1 MISPYGN
8 LGLTSVTF
16 LLPFAGQKPAGNRMY
31 YKQPILAH
39 RNGGKRGGRRKVL
52 WLAIAAAIP
61 GFGVVAAFGVAPD
74 TLVEPVRIER
84 IVQEVALP
92 PALADSNSDTGVF
105 SQEGRIQRG
114 DTVAE
119 LLVRLQ
125 VDDAE
130 AVAFLRGAKDL
141 RALTQLRPG
150 RNVWA
155 DTDASGR
162 LLGLRYLTHG
172 AALFSVVRE
181 GSEFKA
187 SEQPVQLEAQPL
199 RASGSIRSSL
209 FAATD
214 AADLPDAIAIQ
225 IAEIFSSQI
234 DFHRDL
240 RRGDRFAVV
249 YEGLYYQGELVKTGR
264 VLAAEFVN
272 DGKTHQA
279 VWFETGRGEGSYYTA
294 DGRSMRKAFLR
305 SPLEFSR
312 ISSGFTAARFHPIL
326 QKWRAHRGIDYA
338 APTGTRVRS
347 TGDGVVKFMGRQGGY
362 GNLVIVQHT
371 GGYETYYAHLSA
383 FDSGLRKGAHVGQG
397 EYVGYVGQTGMATGP
412 HLQYEFHIRGVQHDP
427 LRVTLPEAVPITRD
441 LRPAFDAHAEPL
453 VRQIELMRQVQTA
466 RIE

>member
-1 MISPYGN
+1 
-8 LGLTSVTF
+8 
-16 LLPFAGQKPAGNRMY
+16 
-31 YKQPILAH
+31 
-39 RNGGKRGGRRKVL
+39 L

-74 TLVEPVRIER
+74 TLVEQVRIER
-84 IVQEVALP
+84 IVQEVTLP
-92 PALADSNSDTGVF
+92 ATVSEAPADAGVF
-105 SQEGRIQRG
+105 AQEGRIQRG

-119 LLVRLQ
+119 LLARLQ
-125 VDDAE
+125 IDDAE
-130 AVAFLRGAKDL
+130 AVTFLRSAKDV

-155 DTDASGR
+155 ETDASGS
-162 LLGLRYLTHG
+162 LLHLRYLTPSG
-172 AALFSVVRE
+172 TLFSVVRE
-181 GSEFKA
+181 GTTFKA
-187 SEQPVQLEAQPL
+187 SEQPVELEAQPL
-199 RASGSIRSSL
+199 RAAGTIRSSL

-249 YEGLYYQGELVKTGR
+249 YEGLHYNGELVKTGR

-279 VWFETGRGEGSYYTA
+279 VWFETGKGEGSYYTA

-326 QKWRAHRGIDYA
+326 QAWRAHRGIDYA

-362 GNLVIVQHT
+362 GNLVIVQHA

-383 FDSGLRKGAHVGQG
+383 YASGLRQGSRVSQG
-397 EYVGYVGQTGMATGP
+397 EYIGYVGQTGMATGP
-412 HLQYEFHIRGVQHDP
+412 HLHYEFHIRGVQHDP

-441 LRPAFDAHAEPL
+441 LRPAFTAHAEPL
-453 VRQIELMRQVQTA
+453 VRQIGLLRDVVRA
-466 RIE
+466 SIE